1 MPTLPKKGLKIAHVN
16 ICSLRNKV
24 QDIDNLLTTDK
35 IHILAISETHLD
47 NTFDDA
53 TVEIQGYSI
62 YRKDRDIS
70 FFMMLSRPRNR
81 NAAPPSLRYNAL
93 NSN

>member
-1 MPTLPKKGLKIAHVN
+1 MLLSTLPKKGLKIGHVN

-24 QDIDNLLTTDK
+24 QDIENLLTSEK

-62 YRKDRDIS
+62 YRKDRDNNGEELQ
-70 FFMMLSRPRNR
+70 FTFK
-81 NAAPPSLRYNAL
+81 ATSLLRL
-93 NSN
+93 EGI